1 MNISKRTMEML
12 SRAHM
17 YAASFNLNF
26 IGTEHILLALS
37 DASMTPVDEILSRY
51 GVGQNVVMGEIVK
64 ITGREPGAFV
74 EREGDPNEIFTH
86 CTNRTKRLLYLAEFL
101 TKKTGKNVVEPEHVL
116 LAILKDGQCT
126 AYRILA
132 YHDFDAK
139 EAAEDL
145 IDILRERARE
155 ENADFD
161 DDDDVDEEERD
172 DEENEEEGEEE
183 DPVAKFFGGES
194 STRRSRQTG

>member
-139 EAAEDL
+139 
-145 IDILRERARE
+145 
-155 ENADFD
+155 
-161 DDDDVDEEERD
+161 
-172 DEENEEEGEEE
+172 
-183 DPVAKFFGGES
+183 
-194 STRRSRQTG
+194 

>member
-64 ITGREPGAFV
+64 I
-74 EREGDPNEIFTH
+74 
-86 CTNRTKRLLYLAEFL
+86 
-101 TKKTGKNVVEPEHVL
+101 
-116 LAILKDGQCT
+116 
-126 AYRILA
+126 
-132 YHDFDAK
+132 
-139 EAAEDL
+139 
-145 IDILRERARE
+145 
-155 ENADFD
+155 
-161 DDDDVDEEERD
+161 
-172 DEENEEEGEEE
+172 
-183 DPVAKFFGGES
+183 
-194 STRRSRQTG
+194 